1 MLKNVLYLILVSFF
15 LYMIYLFFQ
24 SYAVFIVST
33 SSMAPAIS
41 KASLVLVDKREEAF
55 DLGDV
60 VTYRYKN
67 QSLVTHRITKV
78 DNSFDNL
85 YFTTKGD
92 ANDYSDT
99 AKVTQENIVGRVVFT
114 FPYLGYLVLC
124 LVHPV
129 FLFFFFYIP
138 IGHYFGVSSKRF
150 VNQISN

>member
-1 MLKNVLYLILVSFF
+1 
-15 LYMIYLFFQ
+15 
-24 SYAVFIVST
+24 
-33 SSMAPAIS
+33 MAPAIS